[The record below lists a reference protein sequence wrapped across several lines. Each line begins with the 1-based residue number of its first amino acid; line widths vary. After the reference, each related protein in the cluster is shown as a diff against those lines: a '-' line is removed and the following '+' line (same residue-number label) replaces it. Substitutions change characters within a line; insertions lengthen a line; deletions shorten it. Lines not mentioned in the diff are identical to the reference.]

1 MKDRKTQDTIKKKE
15 EGFLVLATV
24 EPMPIGYSQK
34 RSSRTSYSSQVVE
47 EAHLQISA
55 LPPKPKTQ
63 FDLLETV
70 IYLRPDIIDAF
81 EKNYTQE
88 EVTVILRKV
97 GIVSKDPNLRHFW
110 RLFQAEDKNIKSQK
124 NTPLKTA
131 GKGKND
137 VPVSPDAVLEK
148 RKKHKAASIETPK
161 NVNDERP
168 KEDISVASKS
178 SLYPD
183 NAESTTKTKRP
194 PAKSR
199 WVSFATESRLYRL
212 KPAKKSAG

>member
-1 MKDRKTQDTIKKKE
+1 M
-15 EGFLVLATV
+15 LAAI

-34 RSSRTSYSSQVVE
+34 RSSRTFYSSQVVE

-63 FDLLETV
+63 FDMLETV

-110 RLFQAEDKNIKSQK
+110 RLFQAEDKNLKPKK
-124 NTPLKTA
+124 NASLKAA
-131 GKGKND
+131 GKGTD
-137 VPVSPDAVLEK
+137 SIPVSSGAVIEK
-148 RKKHKAASIETPK
+148 RKKHKAASIETK
-161 NVNDERP
+161 CDVRDELP
-168 KEDISVASKS
+168 KEGIPYPLQS
-178 SLYPD
+178 SSYPD
-183 NAESTTKTKRP
+183 GAGNTTENNPPEASHDASPALPDDTPKTLSGAHFELSP
-194 PAKSR
+194 D
-199 WVSFATESRLYRL
+199 TDDI
-212 KPAKKSAG
+212 